1 MWLQADEIP
10 EEFVIEADG
19 TVVDPNLMLFAQLQQ
34 KALGKTGKSKY
45 LIYSEDRGRYIK
57 PMFPKGTPLARCCTR
72 MVDAKS
78 KY

>member
-1 MWLQADEIP
+1 MLQADEIP

-34 KALGKTGKSKY
+34 KALGKTGKSKN

-57 PMFPKGTPLARCCTR
+57 PMFPKGESLPPPVST
-72 MVDAKS
+72 
-78 KY
+78 